1 MAHPDLPAEQAYV
14 DRAYDCLDRMHRM
27 KTGALSRAA
36 VRLGV
41 DYESLRKINP
51 TLIYCHTRGFEK
63 SWRDSLPGNDQTG
76 AALAGTASAV
86 FNTFR
91 QVGGAVAIA
100 VFGALI
106 ASPPTFV
113 PGLRVSFAT
122 AAALLLASA
131 LLSLRIRRCR

>member
-1 MAHPDLPAEQAYV
+1 MSGKNNR
-14 DRAYDCLDRMHRM
+14 DRAKAKRVVHLFMNGGPSHVDTFDPKPM
-27 KTGALSRAA
+27 LSKYHGKPVPSNRPT
-36 VRLGV
+36 
-41 DYESLRKINP
+41 ERK
-51 TLIYCHTRGFEK
+51 
-63 SWRDSLPGNDQTG
+63 TG